1 MDIESAG
8 MKALDLARSI
18 IRSAR
23 GYEYLADS
31 RVIFYRKGEPLPR
44 YCDEEGH
51 PEWNGMYVNGSV
63 YSEEGPLVFI
73 SLKHHHAAAIKRQV
87 DAIAETI
94 LHEIGHAL
102 WELLDVESR
111 RTWSRDPMVMQNDWG
126 AEEAFAETFMFL
138 ITGKKKGM
146 ISRKLFRR
154 LSVPK
159 KS

>member
-31 RVIFYRKGEPLPR
+31 RVIFYRKGEPLPK

-111 RTWSRDPMVMQNDWG
+111 RTWSRDPKVMRSDWG
-126 AEEAFAETFMFL
+126 AGEDFANDFKLFVTAQNRFM
-138 ITGKKKGM
+138 TNE
-146 ISRKLFRR
+146 KLFRR